1 MFGTRAPPWFGPS
14 PPLSRVSDVI
24 VAIRPGVTGGKAR
37 TSQPGDNGWRY
48 ESPDNRLMVEAVGYQ
63 VAATHFEAWNELLGR
78 VIEPN
83 VFLEPCFVLPAV
95 QHFALARRP
104 AFLLV
109 WDEKDGERDRLVGLC
124 PVMLPRRPFGGSMAR
139 AWMHEQAA
147 LGTPL
152 IDRARAIETLDLM
165 LDWLRREN
173 PGIHGLIFPKLRHDG
188 PVLALLRNRAILTA
202 RELRLF
208 GEHERAMLSGGAQ
221 GESAMAHAL
230 SPKKLK
236 ELRRQRRRLAD
247 SGKLVFTSARSP
259 EEVRAAAEKFLV
271 MEAAG
276 WKGQRGTALLANAAL
291 TTFTRTMTRLLARDG
306 KCRIDTLDVGGKPAA
321 MGIIL
326 ESGGYAY
333 LWKIA
338 YDESLAVT
346 SPGVQLVMDLT
357 RVQLAD
363 EGIVFTD
370 SCAIPRHPM
379 IDHVWR
385 ERLPITDALVSARP
399 DSSRSFAVTAAI
411 EASRRR
417 LREIAKT
424 LYNRARKR
432 KAS

>member
-1 MFGTRAPPWFGPS
+1 MFGTRVPSWFGPS
-14 PPLSRVSDVI
+14 QPLPRVSDVI
-24 VAIRPGVTGGKAR
+24 VALRPGITVGNAR
-37 TSQPGDNGWRY
+37 TSQPGNNGWRY
-48 ESPDNRLMVEAVGYQ
+48 DSLDNRLMVEAVGYQ
-63 VAATHFEAWNELLGR
+63 VAATHFEAWNDLLAR

-109 WDEKDGERDRLVGLC
+109 WDERNGERDRLVGLC
-124 PVMLPRRPFGGSMAR
+124 PVMLPRLPLGGAMAR

-152 IDRARAIETLDLM
+152 IDRSRAIETLDLM

-173 PGIHGLIFPKLRHDG
+173 PGINGLMFPKLRHDG
-188 PVLALLRNRAILTA
+188 PVLALLRNRAILTG

-208 GEHERAMLSGGAQ
+208 GEHQRAMLSGGAL
-221 GESAMAHAL
+221 GLAAMARAL

-236 ELRRQRRRLAD
+236 DLRRQRRRLAD
-247 SGKLVFTSARSP
+247 GGKLVFTSARSP

-276 WKGQRGTALLANAAL
+276 WKGRRGTALLADPAL

-306 KCRIDTLDVGGKPAA
+306 KCRIDTLEVGGKPAA

-338 YDESLAVT
+338 YDESLAMT

-357 RVQLAD
+357 RLQLAD
-363 EGIVFTD
+363 EGIAFTD
-370 SCAIPRHPM
+370 SCAIPGHPM

-399 DSSRSFAVTAAI
+399 DSSFGFAITAAI

-424 LYNRARKR
+424 WYNKARKR